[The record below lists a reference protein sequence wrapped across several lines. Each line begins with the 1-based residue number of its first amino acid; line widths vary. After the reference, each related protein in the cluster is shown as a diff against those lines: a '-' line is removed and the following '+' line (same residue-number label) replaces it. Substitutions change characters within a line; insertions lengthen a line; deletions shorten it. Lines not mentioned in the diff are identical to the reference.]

1 VVFIAVYVSS
11 TLTAWLQCRND
22 NLKKPKILFVS
33 IKTVKNQKFG
43 FQCDHIR
50 DFVMITFAVYHQ
62 FEIIIIIIINVTQP
76 VRAVVSFQHYDLD
89 ELHVSTPRRGTI
101 GVLAE

>member
-1 VVFIAVYVSS
+1 
-11 TLTAWLQCRND
+11 
-22 NLKKPKILFVS
+22 
-33 IKTVKNQKFG
+33 
-43 FQCDHIR
+43 
-50 DFVMITFAVYHQ
+50 MITFAVYHQ